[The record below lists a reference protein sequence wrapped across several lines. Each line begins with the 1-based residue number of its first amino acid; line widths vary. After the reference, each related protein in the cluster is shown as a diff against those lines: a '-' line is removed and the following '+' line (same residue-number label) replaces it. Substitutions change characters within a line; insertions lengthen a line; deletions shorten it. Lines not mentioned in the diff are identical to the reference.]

1 MLQFVLCPAMPRLGV
16 PSAAATHTLS
26 IEKSARAR
34 PICPPR
40 GRTIACRISTNP
52 ALICEKT
59 SQKGRKEG
67 RLQTEIGTKAPAFK
81 LPRDGGG
88 SVSLADFKG
97 RKLVIYFY
105 PRADTPGC
113 TRESIDFSKLRAEF
127 EKAGTEILGVSADPV
142 AAQDKFKA
150 KHDLTVP
157 LLSDET
163 HAMLEAYGVWG
174 KKSMYGKTFMGI
186 TRMTVLIGP
195 DGRVAQV
202 WPKVKVDGHAA
213 DVLKA
218 AKAL

>member
-1 MLQFVLCPAMPRLGV
+1 MA
-16 PSAAATHTLS
+16 
-26 IEKSARAR
+26 I
-34 PICPPR
+34 
-40 GRTIACRISTNP
+40 
-52 ALICEKT
+52 
-59 SQKGRKEG
+59 
-67 RLQTEIGTKAPAFK
+67 EIGTKAPAFK

-97 RKLVIYFY
+97 RKLAIYFY

-113 TRESIDFSKLRAEF
+113 TRESLDFSKLRAEF
-127 EKAGTEILGVSADPV
+127 EKAGTEILGVSADSV

-213 DVLKA
+213 EVLKA
-218 AKAL
+218 AKTL